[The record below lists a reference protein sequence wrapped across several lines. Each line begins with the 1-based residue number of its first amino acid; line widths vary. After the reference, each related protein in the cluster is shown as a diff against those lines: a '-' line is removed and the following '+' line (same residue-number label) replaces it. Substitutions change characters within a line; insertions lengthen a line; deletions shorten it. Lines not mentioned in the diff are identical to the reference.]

1 MKKNSLAA
9 CLAAVLLLACPLTAC
24 KGPSADTDA
33 EDTAEVVTI
42 PPVTIPEKPDER
54 IPTDLTDYK
63 DKIDG
68 LFATSTPSAA
78 ADFTYTVGD
87 GGVTITGYTGG
98 DSVVVIPDSFDGVA
112 VTAIAEGAFADKTFV
127 EAISIP
133 DTVTAIGFGA
143 FSGCK
148 GLKSMRTP
156 VFTCEDAPYFGA
168 LFGAKTYES
177 NGYTV
182 PTTLVTLVITEGA
195 EAEDVVVPATAFYAC
210 RNLTVVSLPATCSE
224 IGDFAFYECQGLT
237 YLRVNGAALRSVG
250 RNAFTNCASL
260 LTLELPH
267 SVRTLGFA
275 MLEGCMK
282 LESLVLPFVGGCRVG
297 YTAPESEAET
307 SATDKA
313 PEETTYL
320 GYLFGAAEYTHT
332 KGFIP
337 STLIS
342 VALQEGCGDI
352 PANAFFECAPIREI
366 LFPAGTLQMPDDLTA
381 IGRRAFYGCEGLA
394 SIRLPYTVKTVGDDA
409 FHGCIRLASFE
420 GGLALSKLGV
430 QVFMDC
436 VSLKTV
442 VLPDG
447 VTHLPN
453 ACFAGCISLES
464 LTANGVQ
471 TEGKQVF
478 RNCVKLGTP
487 WVQTAPA
494 EDTAG

>member
-1 MKKNSLAA
+1 
-9 CLAAVLLLACPLTAC
+9 
-24 KGPSADTDA
+24 
-33 EDTAEVVTI
+33 
-42 PPVTIPEKPDER
+42 
-54 IPTDLTDYK
+54 
-63 DKIDG
+63 
-68 LFATSTPSAA
+68 
-78 ADFTYTVGD
+78 
-87 GGVTITGYTGG
+87 
-98 DSVVVIPDSFDGVA
+98 
-112 VTAIAEGAFADKTFV
+112 
-127 EAISIP
+127 
-133 DTVTAIGFGA
+133 
-143 FSGCK
+143 
-148 GLKSMRTP
+148 
-156 VFTCEDAPYFGA
+156 
-168 LFGAKTYES
+168 
-177 NGYTV
+177 
-182 PTTLVTLVITEGA
+182 
-195 EAEDVVVPATAFYAC
+195 
-210 RNLTVVSLPATCSE
+210 
-224 IGDFAFYECQGLT
+224 
-237 YLRVNGAALRSVG
+237 
-250 RNAFTNCASL
+250 
-260 LTLELPH
+260 
-267 SVRTLGFA
+267 
-275 MLEGCMK
+275 MK

-307 SATDKA
+307 STTDKA